1 MATGNRGWAV
11 QKAEPQYAERC
22 FGRHAAHSP
31 APNPELLP
39 GYFIATSTWYT
50 LTKVGEAAKI
60 HLVLLQIGVRWSAIQ
75 ISGLGLGLHLTSSP
89 RPILLESD
97 LGDAAYLGNI
107 DAEPSGLLRLLVFW
121 F

>member
-1 MATGNRGWAV
+1 MEGM
-11 QKAEPQYAERC
+11 
-22 FGRHAAHSP
+22 
-31 APNPELLP
+31 LLIAQPPTLNYSRAISLQPPP
-39 GYFIATSTWYT
+39 GTP
-50 LTKVGEAAKI
+50 TKVGEAAKI

-75 ISGLGLGLHLTSSP
+75 ISGLCLGLPLTSSP
-89 RPILLESD
+89 PILLESD